1 MRGWRRWIPA
11 AAVPAAIAVGLLAG
25 GASAVVAPPPPATP
39 EQVLALVAGS
49 ATRTD
54 ARQFSGTLEQR
65 TDLGL
70 PALPAQTLGPGSGG
84 AAAGP
89 EAAVLELLTVPHTA
103 RLYADGP
110 ERVRVQVIDQL
121 AERDLVRNGRDVWT
135 YDSKANAVTHAV
147 LPDRT
152 LSPGSS
158 GSPGATA
165 PATPTASP
173 DDLARRLLAAAD
185 PSTEVTLGAPVVVAG
200 RSAYALVLTPKTS
213 GTLVDRVQIAVDAAN
228 GMPLAVDVYAK
239 GQAAAAFHAGFTS
252 LAFGAPDPALFTLV
266 PPPGATVTEKQIPA
280 DAVPPHHGM
289 LPGGHPTPDA
299 GHAPGW
305 DAIAVIPAD
314 RVPPD
319 VLASPLV
326 QQLAVP
332 AAGGRLLSSSLVNIL
347 LADDGRILAGAV
359 PASALEAAAAR

>member
-39 EQVLALVAGS
+39 EQVLALVAGN

-70 PALPAQTLGPGSGG
+70 PAIPAQTLGPGSGG
-84 AAAGP
+84 PATGP

-103 RLYADGP
+103 RVYADGP
-110 ERVRVQVIDQL
+110 EHVRVQVIDQL

-135 YDSKANAVTHAV
+135 YDSKANAVMHAV

-152 LSPGSS
+152 LSH

-165 PATPTASP
+165 PAAPTASP

-200 RSAYALVLTPKTS
+200 RSAYALVLTPRTA
-213 GTLVDRVQIAVDAAN
+213 GTLVDRVQIAVDAAS

-239 GQAAAAFHAGFTS
+239 GQAVAAFHAGFTS
-252 LAFGAPDPALFTLV
+252 LSFGAPDPALFTLV

-280 DAVPPHHGM
+280 DAVPPHAGTS
-289 LPGGHPTPDA
+289 PGDHPTPDV

-332 AAGGRLLSSSLVNIL
+332 AARGRLLSSSLVNIL
-347 LADDGRILAGAV
+347 LADDGRVLVGAV